1 MAGGPHHT
9 VLSDSLDTEA
19 FADLAEIA
27 GIELVVIDARTNVR
41 DLGRELGWSDAHY
54 RLSRN
59 L

>member
-1 MAGGPHHT
+1 
-9 VLSDSLDTEA
+9 VLSNTLDTEA

-27 GIELVVIDARTNVR
+27 GIELVVIDARTTVR

-54 RLSRN
+54 RLSRS